1 MTQLGAQMFTVREF
15 TKDTEGLLETFRKLR
30 AIGYEAVQVS
40 AIGAGIPVQDVAEG
54 LKENGLTCAAT
65 HISFDDCKRDL
76 DAVID
81 ASGIRLIAIVPED
94 AALAV
99 AGASGSP
106 APLKSAG
113 TMALG
118 RLAARLEG
126 EQVPLAVR
134 V

>member
-15 TKDTEGLLETFRKLR
+15 TKDTQGLLETFRKLR

-76 DAVID
+76 DAVIAKHKAWGCEYVGVGMMPEEYRAD
-81 ASGIRLIAIVPED
+81 ASG
-94 AALAV
+94 
-99 AGASGSP
+99 AGA
-106 APLKSAG
+106 LC
-113 TMALG
+113 
-118 RLAARLEG
+118 ARGLRRG
-126 EQVPLAVR
+126 G
-134 V
+134 

>member
-1 MTQLGAQMFTVREF
+1 MRSQRLVVNRFSGKSFRNLGA
-15 TKDTEGLLETFRKLR
+15 
-30 AIGYEAVQVS
+30 Y
-40 AIGAGIPVQDVAEG
+40 
-54 LKENGLTCAAT
+54 
-65 HISFDDCKRDL
+65 RDL

-99 AGASGSP
+99 AGASGLP
-106 APLKSAG
+106 APLKSTG